1 MPRRRRTGVE
11 VFLESTSTAA
21 ARHRREVSTERKG
34 RRNGRVALGDGLDVA
49 PAQPVVAVEDAP
61 RRMYR
66 ALLLQIGVARA
77 RPRRR
82 RRPRP
87 VRLDQVFGREAAV
100 RLVQRPEVVLADQRL
115 PGRVSLW
122 GRFYRR
128 GPGPRQVYMS
138 SGGLDAAR
146 DDRLERVLGG
156 RCFLGRAPVW
166 KSNFHR
172 TSSTPST
179 K

>member
-1 MPRRRRTGVE
+1 MSTETFESQRWRAGGARTGTS
-11 VFLESTSTAA
+11 ST
-21 ARHRREVSTERKG
+21 RGLDRKKG

-61 RRMYR
+61 RRMDR
-66 ALLLQIGVARA
+66 ALLSQIGVARA
-77 RPRRR
+77 RPGRR
-82 RRPRP
+82 RRPRSI
-87 VRLDQVFGREAAV
+87 RLDQVFGRESPV
-100 RLVQRPEVVLADQRL
+100 RLVQTAKVVLADQRL
-115 PGRVSLW
+115 PGRVALRR
-122 GRFYRR
+122 RFYRR